1 MVTPALF
8 KKFPNPEKMSLA
20 TQAEMEEAIKSI
32 NFFRNKAKSLIAMSL
47 KLQQEH
53 SGEVPR
59 ELEQL
64 TALAGV
70 GRKTANVVLGNA
82 FNIPSGVVVDTH
94 VARLSQRFGWTKQKQ
109 PERIEVELQKM
120 IDKEDWILISHLLI
134 FHGRKFCSA
143 RKPLCASCFLVDQC
157 PKKGVQ

>member
-8 KKFPNPEKMSLA
+8 KKFPNPEKMSQA
-20 TQAEMEEAIKSI
+20 SQAEMEEALKSI
-32 NFFRNKAKSLIAMSL
+32 NFFRNKAKSLISMSS
-47 KLQQEH
+47 KLHRDH

-94 VARLSQRFGWTKQKQ
+94 VARLSQRFGWTKHKQ
-109 PERIEVELQKM
+109 PERIEVELQKL

-134 FHGRKFCSA
+134 FHGRKVCSA